1 MCIVFSIVG
10 CVCWYPR
17 VTLSSMFV
25 IESSYVNF
33 PISSFLCIRFVILL
47 SEWDKWL
54 SPKDFGLLSF
64 PSLHSLLMWLHSMF
78 DLSWSSLF
86 FVYSLFRYHLCH
98 CLWFIW
104 FASFPCPFL
113 ILTYYRFDI
122 SLASL
127 LRISLL
133 VWFASLSHY
142 WYYIHI
148 GHLQVHGSRAFLY
161 MLHFI
166 HEGMGF
172 SSLGICA

>member
-1 MCIVFSIVG
+1 MYVDIRGSLYR
-10 CVCWYPR
+10 VCLLLR
-17 VTLSSMFV
+17 VRMW
-25 IESSYVNF
+25 
-33 PISSFLCIRFVILL
+33 SF
-47 SEWDKWL
+47 WD
-54 SPKDFGLLSF
+54 P
-64 PSLHSLLMWLHSMF
+64 
-78 DLSWSSLF
+78 LF
-86 FVYSLFRYHLCH
+86 FVFALSYFFKGEMNDFLLRTLGYCLFHYYIHYWCDFILCLTWVDHHFSLYIH

-148 GHLQVHGSRAFLY
+148 GHLQVHVSWAFLY

-166 HEGMGF
+166 HEGMSF
-172 SSLGICA
+172 LSLGIWT